1 MREVSAF
8 GVTHISKADKSG
20 KKPLTNKEKV
30 AAGATGAAG
39 AGLLYAGGIP
49 GAKGSQEKLDRAFK
63 IATQSGKT
71 NETKPVKH
79 QLKTIFSI
87 PRAAANLVAGGAAG
101 NLGQRANNHRLMTA
115 GWKND
120 GPYYDEIR
128 EKQRKKTGKA
138 PQKPHLFEAG
148 YAKGK
153 IPAEDQVVRQLQRS
167 RNKAQIGLAGL
178 GAGTAAYHIQ
188 RKNKNK
194 KDAKVQ
200 KRDSSK
206 LGTVKLEGNTRQD
219 KQRRDNRKLST
230 AAGIGLGGGATFYG
244 IGRGLTSSAKKYRK
258 EQAAHLD
265 AAEKIVPGTRNM
277 SDMEFRAKDAKG
289 SLNPKKDPDN
299 YKKNREWAKKVGG
312 EGGKTHK
319 WMKNSGEFDG
329 PEGEQ
334 RLQDFAAER
343 GAAKNKGYFASQYGK
358 YGKMKQKLGIGMA
371 GLGAAAAG
379 GVALSH
385 RHAGKGYQNKK

>member
-1 MREVSAF
+1 MSGEVSAF
-8 GVTHISKADKSG
+8 GVTHISKADKPG
-20 KKPLTNKEKV
+20 KKPLTNKERV

-39 AGLLYAGGIP
+39 AGLLYAGGVP

-63 IATQSGKT
+63 IATASGKT
-71 NETKPVKH
+71 DEFKPVKH
-79 QLKTIFSI
+79 QVAAIARL
-87 PRAAANLVAGGAAG
+87 PRAAGNALAGIASG

-120 GPYYDEIR
+120 GPFYDEIR
-128 EKQRKKTGKA
+128 EKKRKKTGKA
-138 PQKPHLFEAG
+138 PQKPHLYEAG

-167 RNKAQIGLAGL
+167 RNKAQIGLAAL

-194 KDAKVQ
+194 KEVK
-200 KRDSSK
+200 KRDASK
-206 LGTVKLEGNTRQD
+206 LGTVKLDSRQD

-230 AAGIGLGGGATFYG
+230 AAGVGLGGGATFYG
-244 IGRGLTSSAKKYRK
+244 IGRGLTRSSKKYRA
-258 EQAAHLD
+258 EQAKHLD
-265 AAEKIVPGTRNM
+265 NAEKIVPGTRNM
-277 SDMEFRAKDAKG
+277 SDLEFRAKDVKG
-289 SLNPKKDPDN
+289 SLSPKKDPHN
-299 YKKNREWAKKVGG
+299 YQKNREWAKKVGG

-319 WMKNSGEFDG
+319 WMKQSGLFDG
-329 PEGEQ
+329 PEGEK

-343 GAAKNKGYFASQYGK
+343 GAAKNKGYFATQYGK
-358 YGKMKQKLGIGMA
+358 YGKMKQKIGIGMA
-371 GLGAAAAG
+371 GLGGLAAG

-385 RHAGKGYQNKK
+385 RHAGKNYKNKK